1 MLDQDGDGY
10 ITNEEFKKRYGF
22 ENETPSEMKGSKIHS
37 GIWDDIDKLF
47 MRIDKTG
54 QSRINFDTFRSHMLE
69 LIEKG
74 CYQRRIDFERETRI
88 SGQFQTPTYSPK
100 LIKFPSGLIK
110 FPSGQDDK
118 NDQAEI

>member
-1 MLDQDGDGY
+1 MQFFTAASNRKTLVSNDYFLQQAFNMLDQDGDGY
-10 ITNEEFKKRYGF
+10 ITNKEFKKRYGF

-47 MRIDKTG
+47 MRIDETG

-74 CYQRRIDFERETRI
+74 CY
-88 SGQFQTPTYSPK
+88 
-100 LIKFPSGLIK
+100 
-110 FPSGQDDK
+110 
-118 NDQAEI
+118 